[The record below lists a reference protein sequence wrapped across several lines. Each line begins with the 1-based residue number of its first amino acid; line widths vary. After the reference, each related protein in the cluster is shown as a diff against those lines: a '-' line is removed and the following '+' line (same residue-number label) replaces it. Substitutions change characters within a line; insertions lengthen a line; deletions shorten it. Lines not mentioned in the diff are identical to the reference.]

1 MTADIERRFQ
11 AGAAVEGR
19 QLVGLAAP
27 FGSEARIADFREV
40 IAPGAFT
47 RTLAEN
53 RDILALVD
61 HDPGKVLGRTRSGTL
76 QLQETAQGLEY
87 RVSLPETTAGNDLRA
102 LAQRGDLGGVS
113 MGFRA
118 TRDSWDGEL
127 RTLHEVELVEVSI
140 VQAHAAYPTT
150 TVSLRSRDQLT
161 PGTVELLRY
170 WLETVR

>member
-1 MTADIERRFQ
+1 MNLERRF
-11 AGAAVEGR
+11 ATGATVEGR

-27 FGSEARIADFREV
+27 FGSQTRIADFREV
-40 IAPGAFT
+40 IAPGAFA

-61 HDPGKVLGRTRSGTL
+61 HDAGKVLGRTRSGTL
-76 QLQETAQGLEY
+76 ELRETPEGLAY
-87 RVSLPETTAGNDLRA
+87 RVTLPDTTAGNDLRA

-113 MGFRA
+113 MGFVA

-127 RTLHEVELVEVSI
+127 RTLHEVELHEISI

-150 TVSLRSRDQLT
+150 TVSLRSRQ
-161 PGTVELLRY
+161 PGDRDRLGMLRC
-170 WLETVR
+170 WLETCR

>member
-1 MTADIERRFQ
+1 MDLERRFTSS
-11 AGAAVEGR
+11 ATVEGR

-27 FGSEARIADFREV
+27 FNSEAKIADFREV

-61 HDPGKVLGRTRSGTL
+61 HDTSRVLGRTRSGSL
-76 QLQETAQGLEY
+76 ELHETAEGLAY
-87 RVSLPETTAGNDLRA
+87 RVTLPDTTAGRDLRA
-102 LAQRGDLGGVS
+102 LAERGDLGGVS
-113 MGFRA
+113 MGFIA

-127 RTLHEVELVEVSI
+127 RTLHEVELHEVSI

-150 TVSLRSRDQLT
+150 TVSLRSRNAEGLSRD
-161 PGTVELLRY
+161 PRFR
-170 WLETVR
+170 WLELHP